1 MMKTLKSYLFW
12 TYPRG
17 SFHYDVMV
25 TLILLF
31 LFVSPRFINFHDR
44 PEDASTRGHGVLV
57 YAGTNGKL
65 TFEVGADQ
73 VRDTADAEKLRAELE
88 SSIAPIAGAVS
99 IDRWEAQKDSSGR
112 VESYKVWA
120 RR

>member
-1 MMKTLKSYLFW
+1 MKLLKNYLFW
-12 TYPRG
+12 TYQRG

-31 LFVSPRFINFHDR
+31 LFVSPAFIAFHDR
-44 PEDASTRGHGVLV
+44 PEEPMSRGHGVLV
-57 YAGTNGKL
+57 HSGQDGHL
-65 TFEVGADQ
+65 TFEIGADQ
-73 VRDTADAEKLRAELE
+73 VPESEDSAKVRSELE
-88 SSIAPIAGAVS
+88 QSIAPISSGVS
-99 IDRWEAQKDSSGR
+99 IDRWQAQKDASGK

>member
-1 MMKTLKSYLFW
+1 MKTLKSYLFW
-12 TYPRG
+12 TYQRG
-17 SFHYDVMV
+17 SFHYDIMV

-44 PEDASTRGHGVLV
+44 PEETSSRGHGVLV
-57 YAGTNGKL
+57 HAGPNGKF

-73 VRDTADAEKLRAELE
+73 VPETSDANKLRTELQ
-88 SSIAPIAGAVS
+88 SSIAPVAGAIS

-120 RR
+120 RH

>member
-1 MMKTLKSYLFW
+1 MKTLKSYFFW
-12 TYPRG
+12 TYQRG

-44 PEDASTRGHGVLV
+44 PEEPASRGHGVLV
-57 YAGTNGKL
+57 HAGQNGRF

-73 VRDTADAEKLRAELE
+73 VSETSDANKLRTELE
-88 SSIAPIAGAVS
+88 SSIAPVAGAVT
-99 IDRWEAQKDSSGR
+99 IDHWQEQKDSGGR

-120 RR
+120 RH

>member
-1 MMKTLKSYLFW
+1 MRILKNYLFW
-12 TYPRG
+12 TYQRG

-44 PEDASTRGHGVLV
+44 PEEPSSRGHGVLV
-57 YAGTNGKL
+57 HAGPNGGF

-73 VRDTADAEKLRAELE
+73 VSETSNTNKLRAELE
-88 SSIAPIAGAVS
+88 SSIEPIAGTVS
-99 IDRWEAQKDSSGR
+99 IDRWQEQKDSSGR

-120 RR
+120 RH

>member
-1 MMKTLKSYLFW
+1 MKTLKNYLFW
-12 TYPRG
+12 TYQRG

-31 LFVSPRFINFHDR
+31 LFVSPRFVNFHDR
-44 PEDASTRGHGVLV
+44 PEESSSRGHGVLV
-57 YAGTNGKL
+57 HAGPDGKF

-73 VRDTADAEKLRAELE
+73 VPETPDTNKLRAELQ

-99 IDRWEAQKDSSGR
+99 IERWQEQKDSSGR

-120 RR
+120 RH

>member
-1 MMKTLKSYLFW
+1 MKTLKSYLFW
-12 TYPRG
+12 TYQRG

-31 LFVSPRFINFHDR
+31 LFVSPRLINFHDQ
-44 PEDASTRGHGVLV
+44 PEVPASRAHGLLV
-57 YAGTNGKL
+57 RAGQNGSF

-73 VRDTADAEKLRAELE
+73 VSATSDANKLRAELE
-88 SSIAPIAGAVS
+88 SSIAPVAGAVT
-99 IDRWEAQKDSSGR
+99 IERWQEQKDASGR
-112 VESYKVWA
+112 IESYKVWA

>member
-1 MMKTLKSYLFW
+1 MKTLKSYLFW
-12 TYPRG
+12 TYQRG

-44 PEDASTRGHGVLV
+44 PEEPSSRGHGVLV
-57 YAGTNGKL
+57 HGGDNGRFS
-65 TFEVGADQ
+65 FEVGADQ
-73 VRDTADAEKLRAELE
+73 VPETSDTDKLRAELLG
-88 SSIAPIAGAVS
+88 SIAPIAGTVS
-99 IDRWEAQKDSSGR
+99 IDRWQAQKDSSGK

>member
-1 MMKTLKSYLFW
+1 MKTLKSYLFW
-12 TYPRG
+12 TYQRG

-44 PEDASTRGHGVLV
+44 PEETSSRGHGVLV
-57 YAGTNGKL
+57 HAGPNGKF

-73 VRDTADAEKLRAELE
+73 VHETSDANKLRAELE
-88 SSIAPIAGAVS
+88 SSIAPVAGAVS
-99 IDRWEAQKDSSGR
+99 IDRWQAQKDSSGR

>member
-1 MMKTLKSYLFW
+1 MKTLKSYLFW
-12 TYPRG
+12 TYQRG

-31 LFVSPRFINFHDR
+31 LFVSPHFINFHDR
-44 PEDASTRGHGVLV
+44 PEETSSRGHGVLV
-57 YAGTNGKL
+57 HAGPNGKF

-73 VRDTADAEKLRAELE
+73 VPETSDANKLRTELQ
-88 SSIAPIAGAVS
+88 SSIAPVAGAIS

-120 RR
+120 RH

>member
-1 MMKTLKSYLFW
+1 MKTLKSYLFW
-12 TYPRG
+12 TYQRG
-17 SFHYDVMV
+17 SFHYDIMV

-44 PEDASTRGHGVLV
+44 PEETSSRGHGVLAH
-57 YAGTNGKL
+57 AGPNGKL

-73 VRDTADAEKLRAELE
+73 VPETSDTNKLRTELQ
-88 SSIAPIAGAVS
+88 SSIAPVAGAIS
-99 IDRWEAQKDSSGR
+99 IERWQEQRDSSGR

>member
-1 MMKTLKSYLFW
+1 MKTLKSYLFW
-12 TYPRG
+12 TYQRG

-31 LFVSPRFINFHDR
+31 LFVSPRFINFHAR
-44 PEDASTRGHGVLV
+44 PEEPSSRGHGVLV
-57 YAGTNGKL
+57 HADQNSGF

-73 VRDTADAEKLRAELE
+73 VPETSDKNKLRGELE

-99 IDRWEAQKDSSGR
+99 IERWQEQKDSSGR

>member
-1 MMKTLKSYLFW
+1 MKTLKSYLFW
-12 TYPRG
+12 TYQRG
-17 SFHYDVMV
+17 SFHYDIMV

-44 PEDASTRGHGVLV
+44 PEEPSSRGHGVLV
-57 YAGTNGKL
+57 HAGADGRF

-73 VRDTADAEKLRAELE
+73 VPETTDTDKLRAELE
-88 SSIAPIAGAVS
+88 SSIAPVAGTVS
-99 IDRWEAQKDSSGR
+99 IERWQAQKDSSGR
-112 VESYKVWA
+112 VEGYKVWA

>member
-1 MMKTLKSYLFW
+1 MKTLKSYLFW

-17 SFHYDVMV
+17 SFHYDIMV

-44 PEDASTRGHGVLV
+44 PEEPSSREHGVLV
-57 YAGTNGKL
+57 HGGQDGHF

-73 VRDTADAEKLRAELE
+73 VPETSDQQRLRRELE
-88 SSIAPIAGAVS
+88 SSIAPVSGAIS
-99 IDRWEAQKDSSGR
+99 IDRWQAQKDSSGR

>member
-1 MMKTLKSYLFW
+1 MKTLKSYLFW
-12 TYPRG
+12 TYQRG

-44 PEDASTRGHGVLV
+44 PEEPSSRGHGVLV
-57 YAGTNGKL
+57 HAGQNGKF

-73 VRDTADAEKLRAELE
+73 VPETADTGKLRSELQ
-88 SSIAPIAGAVS
+88 SSIAPVTGPVS
-99 IDRWEAQKDSSGR
+99 IDRWQAQKDSSGR

>member
-1 MMKTLKSYLFW
+1 MKILKNYLFW
-12 TYPRG
+12 TYQRG

-31 LFVSPRFINFHDR
+31 LFVSPNFINFHDR
-44 PEDASTRGHGVLV
+44 PEETSSRGHGVLV
-57 YAGTNGKL
+57 HAGPNGKF

-73 VRDTADAEKLRAELE
+73 VPDTSDTNKLRAELQ
-88 SSIAPIAGAVS
+88 SSIAPVTGAIS
-99 IDRWEAQKDSSGR
+99 IDRWQEQRDSSGR

>member
-1 MMKTLKSYLFW
+1 MKILKSYFFW
-12 TYPRG
+12 TYQRG

-31 LFVSPRFINFHDR
+31 VFVSPRFINFHDR
-44 PEDASTRGHGVLV
+44 PEESSSRGHGVLV
-57 YAGTNGKL
+57 HAGPNGRF

-73 VRDTADAEKLRAELE
+73 VQETSDTNRLRAELQ

-99 IDRWEAQKDSSGR
+99 IDRWQEQKDSSGR

-120 RR
+120 RH

>member
-1 MMKTLKSYLFW
+1 MKILKNYLFW
-12 TYPRG
+12 TYKRG

-44 PEDASTRGHGVLV
+44 PEETASRGNGVLV
-57 YAGTNGKL
+57 HAGPDGRF

-73 VRDTADAEKLRAELE
+73 VPETSDTNKLRAELE
-88 SSIAPIAGAVS
+88 SRIAPIAGTVA
-99 IDRWEAQKDSSGR
+99 IDRWQEQKDSSGR

>member
-1 MMKTLKSYLFW
+1 MKILKSYLFW
-12 TYPRG
+12 TYQRG
-17 SFHYDVMV
+17 SFHYDIMV

-31 LFVSPRFINFHDR
+31 LFVSPRFINFHDQ
-44 PEDASTRGHGVLV
+44 PEESSSRGHGVLV
-57 YAGTNGKL
+57 HAGQNGKF

-73 VRDTADAEKLRAELE
+73 IPETSDANKLRVELE

-99 IDRWEAQKDSSGR
+99 IDRWQEQKDSSGR
-112 VESYKVWA
+112 TESYKVWA

>member
-1 MMKTLKSYLFW
+1 MKTLKSYLFW
-12 TYPRG
+12 TYQRG

-44 PEDASTRGHGVLV
+44 PEETTSRGHGVLV
-57 YAGTNGKL
+57 HAGPNGKF

-73 VRDTADAEKLRAELE
+73 VPETSDANKLRTELE
-88 SSIAPIAGAVS
+88 SSIAPIAGAIS
-99 IDRWEAQKDSSGR
+99 IDRWQEQRDSSGR

>member
-1 MMKTLKSYLFW
+1 MKTLKSYLFW
-12 TYPRG
+12 TYQRG

-44 PEDASTRGHGVLV
+44 PEEPSSRGHGVLV
-57 YAGTNGKL
+57 HAGQDGRF

-73 VRDTADAEKLRAELE
+73 VPETSDAGKLRAKLQ
-88 SSIAPIAGAVS
+88 STIAPVAGAVS
-99 IDRWEAQKDSSGR
+99 IERWQEQKDSSGR

>member
-1 MMKTLKSYLFW
+1 MKILKSYFFW
-12 TYPRG
+12 TYQRG
-17 SFHYDVMV
+17 SFHYDIMV

-44 PEDASTRGHGVLV
+44 PEESSSRGHGVLV
-57 YAGTNGKL
+57 HAGPNGSF

-73 VRDTADAEKLRAELE
+73 VPESSDANRLRAELQ

-99 IDRWEAQKDSSGR
+99 IERWQAQKDSSGR

-120 RR
+120 RH

>member
-1 MMKTLKSYLFW
+1 MKTLKSYLFW

-17 SFHYDVMV
+17 SFHYDIMV

-44 PEDASTRGHGVLV
+44 PEEPSSRGHGVLV
-57 YAGTNGKL
+57 HGGQDGHF
-65 TFEVGADQ
+65 TFEVGTDQ
-73 VRDTADAEKLRAELE
+73 VPETSDQQKLRAELE
-88 SSIAPIAGAVS
+88 SSIAPVAGAVS
-99 IDRWEAQKDSSGR
+99 IDRWQAQKDSSGR
-112 VESYKVWA
+112 VESYKAWA

>member
-1 MMKTLKSYLFW
+1 MKTLKSYLFW
-12 TYPRG
+12 TYQRG

-31 LFVSPRFINFHDR
+31 LFVSPRFINFHAR
-44 PEDASTRGHGVLV
+44 PEEPSSRGHGVLV
-57 YAGTNGKL
+57 HAGQDGRF

-73 VRDTADAEKLRAELE
+73 VPENADAGKVRAELE

-99 IDRWEAQKDSSGR
+99 IDRWQAQKDSSGR

>member
-1 MMKTLKSYLFW
+1 MKTIKSYIWW
-12 TYPRG
+12 TYERG

-44 PEDASTRGHGVLV
+44 PEETSSRGHGVLV
-57 YAGTNGKL
+57 HAGPNGKF

-73 VRDTADAEKLRAELE
+73 VPETSDTNRLRAELQ
-88 SSIAPIAGAVS
+88 SSIAPVAGAIS
-99 IDRWEAQKDSSGR
+99 IDHWQEQRDSSGR